1 MKFRALKFGLILGA
15 LFSGLTHAFLSQ
27 SSFVLSGEDEPI
39 RYEAPPLKDPVAQ
52 LQQRMERG
60 ETRLEYSAPGG
71 YLLSVLKQLNVQ
83 PSSQTLVFS
92 KTSFQ
97 FQYISPANPR
107 ALYFNDNVYVGW
119 VRGGD
124 VVEVSAVDPD
134 RGAVFYSLDQRQ
146 TDKPRFV
153 RRDECLQCH
162 ASPRTQGV
170 PGHLVRS
177 VYPDAEGLPLLQAG
191 SFQTDHT
198 SPFRERWG
206 GWYVTG
212 THGMSRH
219 MGNNWV
225 RDVGRADQLDTEAGA
240 NVTRLQGLVKLDHYL
255 RPDSDLVALM
265 VLEHQTKLH
274 NLLTRANWETR
285 IALHQQEDMNRALGQ
300 PSDQWFDS
308 TRRRIYSHVED
319 LLKYMLFTEEPRL
332 DAAVAGTSGF
342 QDEFPKT
349 GPRDR
354 RGRSLRDL
362 DLKTRLFRFPCS
374 FLIYSDAFA
383 ALPRAA
389 RDHLY
394 QRLHDV
400 LTGKDQSKEFNS
412 LSRDD
417 RTAILEIL
425 LETKSDLPETWKV
438 RTESFNPGK
447 RANPP
452 SRNLT
457 TPGS

>member
-1 MKFRALKFGLILGA
+1 MKLGTLKCALILVA
-15 LFSGLTHAFLSQ
+15 LFAGLSHGFLSQ
-27 SSFVLSGEDEPI
+27 SSFVLSGDDEPI
-39 RYEAPPLKDPVAQ
+39 RYDAPPLKDPVAR
-52 LQQRMERG
+52 LQQRMEQG
-60 ETRLEYSAPGG
+60 QARLEYTTPGG
-71 YLLSVLKQLNVQ
+71 YLLSVLKQLHVQ

-97 FQYISPANPR
+97 FQHISPANPR
-107 ALYFNDNVYVGW
+107 ALYFNDDVYVGW
-119 VRGGD
+119 VQGGD
-124 VVEVSAVDPD
+124 VMEVSAVDPD
-134 RGAVFYSLDQRQ
+134 RGAMFYSLDQRQ

-162 ASPRTQGV
+162 ASPRTLGV

-191 SFQTDHT
+191 SFQTDHA
-198 SPFRERWG
+198 SPLRERWG

-212 THGMSRH
+212 THGVLRH

-225 RDVGRADQLDTEAGA
+225 RDVGRPDQLDMETGA

-285 IALHQQEDMNRALGQ
+285 IALRQQDDMNRALGQ

-308 TRRRIYSHVED
+308 TRRRIRNQVED
-319 LLKYMLFTEEPRL
+319 LLKYLLFTDEVRL

-362 DLKTRLFRFPCS
+362 DLKTRLFRYPCS
-374 FLIYSDAFA
+374 FLIYSDAFT
-383 ALPRAA
+383 ALPPAA
-389 RDHLY
+389 QDQLY
-394 QRLHDV
+394 LRLHEV
-400 LTGKDQSKEFNS
+400 LTGKDQSKEFAA
-412 LSRDD
+412 LSRND

-425 LETKSDLPETWKV
+425 LDTKSGLPDFWKLSAGSV
-438 RTESFNPGK
+438 NSTSRTI
-447 RANPP
+447 PP
-452 SRNLT
+452 N
-457 TPGS
+457 

>member
-1 MKFRALKFGLILGA
+1 MKLGTLKCALILVA
-15 LFSGLTHAFLSQ
+15 LFAGLSHGFLSQ
-27 SSFVLSGEDEPI
+27 SSFVLSGDDEPI
-39 RYEAPPLKDPVAQ
+39 RYDAPPLKDAVAR
-52 LQQRMERG
+52 LQQRMEQG
-60 ETRLEYSAPGG
+60 QARLEYAAPGG
-71 YLLSVLKQLNVQ
+71 YLLSVLKQLHVP

-97 FQYISPANPR
+97 FQHISPANPR
-107 ALYFNDNVYVGW
+107 ALYFNDDVYVGW
-119 VRGGD
+119 VQGGD
-124 VVEVSAVDPD
+124 VMEVSAVDPD
-134 RGAVFYSLDQRQ
+134 RGAMFYSLDQRQ

-162 ASPRTQGV
+162 ASPRTLGV

-191 SFQTDHT
+191 SFQTDHA
-198 SPFRERWG
+198 SPLRERWG

-212 THGMSRH
+212 THGVLRH

-225 RDVGRADQLDTEAGA
+225 RDVGRPDQLDMETGA

-300 PSDQWFDS
+300 PSTYWFDS
-308 TRRRIYSHVED
+308 TRRRIRNQVED
-319 LLKYMLFTEEPRL
+319 LLKYLLFTDGVRL

-362 DLKTRLFRFPCS
+362 DLKTRLFRYPCS
-374 FLIYSDAFA
+374 FLVYSDAFT
-383 ALPRAA
+383 ALPPVA

-394 QRLHDV
+394 LRLHEV
-400 LTGKDQSKEFNS
+400 LTGKDQSKEFAT
-412 LSRDD
+412 LSRAD

-425 LETKSDLPETWKV
+425 LDTKSGLPDYWKMGP
-438 RTESFNPGK
+438 RPLNQSGGPNP
-447 RANPP
+447 ASENV
-452 SRNLT
+452 T
-457 TPGS
+457 TAGR

>member
-1 MKFRALKFGLILGA
+1 MKLGA
-15 LFSGLTHAFLSQ
+15 LKCVVILAALFAGFSHGFLSQ
-27 SSFVLSGEDEPI
+27 SSFVLSGDDEPI
-39 RYEAPPLKDPVAQ
+39 RYDAPPLKDPVAR
-52 LQQRMERG
+52 LQQRMEQG
-60 ETRLEYSAPGG
+60 QARLEYTAPGG
-71 YLLSVLKQLNVQ
+71 YLLSVLKQLHVQ

-97 FQYISPANPR
+97 FQHISPANPR
-107 ALYFNDNVYVGW
+107 ALYFNDDVYVGW
-119 VRGGD
+119 VQGGE
-124 VVEVSAVDPD
+124 VMEVSAVDPD
-134 RGAVFYSLDQRQ
+134 RGAMFYSLDQRQ

-162 ASPRTQGV
+162 ASPRTLGV

-191 SFQTDHT
+191 SFQTDHA
-198 SPFRERWG
+198 SPLRERWG

-212 THGMSRH
+212 THGVLRH

-225 RDVGRADQLDTEAGA
+225 RDVGRPDQLDMETGA
-240 NVTRLQGLVKLDHYL
+240 NVTRLQDRVNLSRYA

-300 PSDQWFDS
+300 PSTYWFDS
-308 TRRRIYSHVED
+308 TRRRIQNQVED
-319 LLKYMLFTEEPRL
+319 LLKYLLFTDEVRL

-362 DLKTRLFRFPCS
+362 DLKTRLFRYPCS

-383 ALPRAA
+383 ALPPAA

-394 QRLHDV
+394 LRLHEV
-400 LTGKDQSKEFNS
+400 LTGKDQSKEFAV

-425 LETKSDLPETWKV
+425 LDTKSGLPDYWKL
-438 RTESFNPGK
+438 S
-447 RANPP
+447 
-452 SRNLT
+452 
-457 TPGS
+457 PGSPKPGGEGNSPKEGVTTSGS

>member
-1 MKFRALKFGLILGA
+1 MKLGPLKCVLILAA
-15 LFSGLTHAFLSQ
+15 LFAGLSHGFLSQ
-27 SSFVLSGEDEPI
+27 SSFVLSGDDEPI
-39 RYEAPPLKDPVAQ
+39 RYDAPPLKDPVAR
-52 LQQRMERG
+52 LQQRMEQG
-60 ETRLEYSAPGG
+60 QARLEYTAPGG
-71 YLLSVLKQLNVQ
+71 YLLSVLKQLHVQ

-97 FQYISPANPR
+97 FQHISPANPR
-107 ALYFNDNVYVGW
+107 ALYFNDDVYVGW
-119 VRGGD
+119 VQGGE
-124 VVEVSAVDPD
+124 VMEVSAVDPD
-134 RGAVFYSLDQRQ
+134 RGAMFYSLDQRQ

-162 ASPRTQGV
+162 ASPRTLGI

-191 SFQTDHT
+191 SFQTDHA
-198 SPFRERWG
+198 SPLRERWG

-212 THGMSRH
+212 THGALRH

-225 RDVGRADQLDTEAGA
+225 RDVGHPDQLDLETGA
-240 NVTRLQGLVKLDHYL
+240 NVTRLQDRVNLSRYA

-300 PSDQWFDS
+300 PSTYWFDS
-308 TRRRIYSHVED
+308 TRRRIRNQVED
-319 LLKYMLFTEEPRL
+319 LLKYLLFTDELRL
-332 DAAVAGTSGF
+332 EAAVAGTSGF
-342 QDEFPKT
+342 QDEFPKN

-362 DLKTRLFRFPCS
+362 DLKTRLFRYPCS

-383 ALPRAA
+383 ALPPAA
-389 RDHLY
+389 RDQLY
-394 QRLHDV
+394 LRLHEV
-400 LTGKDQSKEFNS
+400 LTGKNQSKEFAV
-412 LSRDD
+412 LSRDN

-425 LETKSDLPETWKV
+425 LDTKSGLPDYWKLSPGSPKQGG
-438 RTESFNPGK
+438 ES
-447 RANPP
+447 NPP
-452 SRNLT
+452 KEGVT
-457 TPGS
+457 TSGN

>member
-1 MKFRALKFGLILGA
+1 MKLGTLKCVLILAA
-15 LFSGLTHAFLSQ
+15 LFAGLSHGFLSQ
-27 SSFVLSGEDEPI
+27 SSFVLSGDDEPI
-39 RYEAPPLKDPVAQ
+39 RYDAPPLKDPVAR
-52 LQQRMERG
+52 LQQRMEQG
-60 ETRLEYSAPGG
+60 QARLEYTAPGG
-71 YLLSVLKQLNVQ
+71 YLLSVLKQLHVQ

-97 FQYISPANPR
+97 FQHISPSNPR
-107 ALYFNDNVYVGW
+107 ALYFNDDVYVGW
-119 VRGGD
+119 VPGGE
-124 VVEVSAVDPD
+124 VMEVSAVDPD
-134 RGAVFYSLDQRQ
+134 RGAMFYSLDQRQ

-162 ASPRTQGV
+162 ASPRTLGV

-191 SFQTDHT
+191 SFQTDHA
-198 SPFRERWG
+198 SPLRERWG

-212 THGMSRH
+212 THGVLRH

-225 RDVGRADQLDTEAGA
+225 RDVGRPDQLDMETGA

-285 IALHQQEDMNRALGQ
+285 IALRQQDDMNRALGQ

-308 TRRRIYSHVED
+308 TRRRMRNQVED
-319 LLKYMLFTEEPRL
+319 LLKYLLFTDEVRL

-362 DLKTRLFRFPCS
+362 DLKTRLFRYPCS
-374 FLIYSDAFA
+374 FLIYSDAFT
-383 ALPRAA
+383 ALPPEA

-394 QRLHDV
+394 LRLHEV
-400 LTGKDQSKEFNS
+400 LTGKDQSKEFAT
-412 LSRDD
+412 LSRAD

-425 LETKSDLPETWKV
+425 LDTKSGLPDYWKLSAGSLNSTS
-438 RTESFNPGK
+438 RTI
-447 RANPP
+447 PP
-452 SRNLT
+452 N
-457 TPGS
+457 

>member
-1 MKFRALKFGLILGA
+1 MKLGTLKCALILVA
-15 LFSGLTHAFLSQ
+15 LFAGLSHGFLSQ
-27 SSFVLSGEDEPI
+27 SSFVLSGDDEPI
-39 RYEAPPLKDPVAQ
+39 RYDAPPLKDPVAR
-52 LQQRMERG
+52 LQQRMEQG
-60 ETRLEYSAPGG
+60 QARLEYTTPGG
-71 YLLSVLKQLNVQ
+71 YLLSVLKQLHVQ

-97 FQYISPANPR
+97 FQHISPANPR
-107 ALYFNDNVYVGW
+107 ALYFNDDVYVGW
-119 VRGGD
+119 VQGGE
-124 VVEVSAVDPD
+124 VMEVSAVDPD
-134 RGAVFYSLDQRQ
+134 RGAMFYSLDQRQ

-162 ASPRTQGV
+162 ASPRTLGV

-191 SFQTDHT
+191 SFQTDHA
-198 SPFRERWG
+198 SPLRERWG

-212 THGMSRH
+212 THGVLRH

-225 RDVGRADQLDTEAGA
+225 RDVGRPDQLDMETGA
-240 NVTRLQGLVKLDHYL
+240 NVTRLQDRVNLSRYV

-300 PSDQWFDS
+300 PSTYSFDS
-308 TRRRIYSHVED
+308 TRRRIRNQVED
-319 LLKYMLFTEEPRL
+319 LLKYLLFTDEVRL

-362 DLKTRLFRFPCS
+362 DLKTRLFRYPCS
-374 FLIYSDAFA
+374 FLIYSDAFT
-383 ALPRAA
+383 ALPSAA
-389 RDHLY
+389 RDQLY
-394 QRLHDV
+394 LRLHEV
-400 LTGKDQSKEFNS
+400 LTGKDQSKEFAT
-412 LSRDD
+412 LSRDN

-425 LETKSDLPETWKV
+425 LDTKSGLPDYWKLSPGSPKQGSET
-438 RTESFNPGK
+438 
-447 RANPP
+447 NPP
-452 SRNLT
+452 KEGVATSGN
-457 TPGS
+457 

>member
-1 MKFRALKFGLILGA
+1 
-15 LFSGLTHAFLSQ
+15 
-27 SSFVLSGEDEPI
+27 
-39 RYEAPPLKDPVAQ
+39 
-52 LQQRMERG
+52 
-60 ETRLEYSAPGG
+60 
-71 YLLSVLKQLNVQ
+71 
-83 PSSQTLVFS
+83 
-92 KTSFQ
+92 
-97 FQYISPANPR
+97 
-107 ALYFNDNVYVGW
+107 
-119 VRGGD
+119 
-124 VVEVSAVDPD
+124 
-134 RGAVFYSLDQRQ
+134 LDQRQ

-162 ASPRTQGV
+162 ASPRTLGV

-191 SFQTDHT
+191 SFQTDHA
-198 SPFRERWG
+198 SPLRERWG

-212 THGMSRH
+212 THGVLRH

-225 RDVGRADQLDTEAGA
+225 RDVGHPDQLDMETGA
-240 NVTRLQGLVKLDHYL
+240 NVTCLQDRVNLSRYA

-300 PSDQWFDS
+300 PSTYWFDS
-308 TRRRIYSHVED
+308 TRRRIRNQVED
-319 LLKYMLFTEEPRL
+319 LLKYLLFTDEVRL
-332 DAAVAGTSGF
+332 DAPVAGTSGF

-362 DLKTRLFRFPCS
+362 DLKTRLFRYPCS

-383 ALPRAA
+383 ALPPAA

-394 QRLHDV
+394 LRLHEV
-400 LTGKDQSKEFNS
+400 LTGKDQSKEFAV

-417 RTAILEIL
+417 RSTILEIL
-425 LETKSDLPETWKV
+425 LDTKSGLPDYWKV
-438 RTESFNPGK
+438 GPRPLNQGSGPNP
-447 RANPP
+447 ANE
-452 SRNLT
+452 NVT
-457 TPGS
+457 TVGR

>member
-1 MKFRALKFGLILGA
+1 MKFGTLKCALILVA
-15 LFSGLTHAFLSQ
+15 LFAGLSHGFLSQ
-27 SSFVLSGEDEPI
+27 SSFVLSGDDEPI
-39 RYEAPPLKDPVAQ
+39 RYDAPPLKDPVAR
-52 LQQRMERG
+52 LQQRMEQG
-60 ETRLEYSAPGG
+60 QARLEYTTPGG
-71 YLLSVLKQLNVQ
+71 YLLSVLKQLHVQ

-97 FQYISPANPR
+97 FQHISPANPR
-107 ALYFNDNVYVGW
+107 ALYFNDDVYVGW
-119 VRGGD
+119 VQGGD
-124 VVEVSAVDPD
+124 VMEVSAVDPD
-134 RGAVFYSLDQRQ
+134 RGAMFYSLDQRQ

-162 ASPRTQGV
+162 ASPRTLGV

-191 SFQTDHT
+191 SFQTDHA
-198 SPFRERWG
+198 SPLRERWG

-212 THGMSRH
+212 THGVLRH

-225 RDVGRADQLDTEAGA
+225 RDVGRPDQLDMETGA

-285 IALHQQEDMNRALGQ
+285 IALRQQDDMNRALGQ

-308 TRRRIYSHVED
+308 TRRRIRNQVED
-319 LLKYMLFTEEPRL
+319 LLKYLLFTDEVRL

-362 DLKTRLFRFPCS
+362 DLKTRLFRYPCS

-383 ALPRAA
+383 ALPPAA
-389 RDHLY
+389 RDQFYL
-394 QRLHDV
+394 RLHEV
-400 LTGKDQSKEFNS
+400 LTGKDQSKEFAV

-425 LETKSDLPETWKV
+425 LDTKSGLPDYWKL
-438 RTESFNPGK
+438 S
-447 RANPP
+447 
-452 SRNLT
+452 
-457 TPGS
+457 PGSPKQGGETNPLKEGVPTSGN

>member
-1 MKFRALKFGLILGA
+1 MRLGAWKFGLILAA
-15 LFSGLTHAFLSQ
+15 LFASFSHGFLSQ

-39 RYEAPPLKDPVAQ
+39 RYDAPPLKDPVAR

-60 ETRLEYSAPGG
+60 ETRLEYSAPSG
-71 YLLSVLKQLNVQ
+71 YLLSVLKQLHVQ

-97 FQYISPANPR
+97 FQHISPANPR
-107 ALYFNDNVYVGW
+107 ALYFNDEVYVGW
-119 VRGGD
+119 VQGGD
-124 VVEVSAVDPD
+124 VMEVSAVDPD
-134 RGAVFYSLDQRQ
+134 RGAMFYSLDQRQ

-162 ASPRTQGV
+162 ASPRTLGV

-198 SPFRERWG
+198 SPLRERWG

-212 THGMSRH
+212 THGVSRH
-219 MGNNWV
+219 IGNNWV
-225 RDVGRADQLDTEAGA
+225 RDLGRPDQLDTEAGA
-240 NVTRLQGLVKLDHYL
+240 NVTRLQDLVNLSRYA
-255 RPDSDLVALM
+255 RPDSDLIALM

-285 IALHQQEDMNRALGQ
+285 IAIHQQEDMNRALGQ
-300 PSDQWFDS
+300 PSTFWFDS
-308 TRRRIYSHVED
+308 TQRRIRNQVED
-319 LLKYMLFTEEPRL
+319 LLKYLLFTDEVRL
-332 DAAVAGTSGF
+332 DAVVAGTSGF
-342 QDEFPKT
+342 QDEFSKT

-362 DLKTRLFRFPCS
+362 DLKTRLFRYSCS

-383 ALPRAA
+383 ALPPAA

-394 QRLHDV
+394 LRLHEV
-400 LTGKDQSKEFNS
+400 LTGKDQSKEFAA

-417 RTAILEIL
+417 RSAILEIL
-425 LETKSDLPETWKV
+425 LDTKSGLPDYWKV
-438 RTESFNPGK
+438 GPRPLDQGSAPNSTND
-447 RANPP
+447 NV
-452 SRNLT
+452 T
-457 TPGS
+457 TAGR

>member
-1 MKFRALKFGLILGA
+1 M
-15 LFSGLTHAFLSQ
+15 
-27 SSFVLSGEDEPI
+27 
-39 RYEAPPLKDPVAQ
+39 
-52 LQQRMERG
+52 
-60 ETRLEYSAPGG
+60 
-71 YLLSVLKQLNVQ
+71 
-83 PSSQTLVFS
+83 FS

-97 FQYISPANPR
+97 FQHISPANPR
-107 ALYFNDNVYVGW
+107 ALYFNDDVYVGW
-119 VRGGD
+119 VQGGD
-124 VVEVSAVDPD
+124 VMEVSAVDPD
-134 RGAVFYSLDQRQ
+134 RGAMFYSLDQRQ

-162 ASPRTQGV
+162 ASPRTLGV

-191 SFQTDHT
+191 SFQTDHA
-198 SPFRERWG
+198 SPLRERWG

-212 THGMSRH
+212 THGVLRH

-225 RDVGRADQLDTEAGA
+225 RDVGRPDQLDMETGA

-285 IALHQQEDMNRALGQ
+285 IALHQQDDMNRALGQ
-300 PSDQWFDS
+300 PSDYWFDS
-308 TRRRIYSHVED
+308 TRRRIRNQVED
-319 LLKYMLFTEEPRL
+319 LLKYLLFTDEVRL

-362 DLKTRLFRFPCS
+362 DLKTRLFRYPCS

-383 ALPRAA
+383 ALPPAA
-389 RDHLY
+389 RDQLY
-394 QRLHDV
+394 LRLHEV
-400 LTGKDQSKEFNS
+400 LTGKDQSKEFAA
-412 LSRDD
+412 LSRND

-425 LETKSDLPETWKV
+425 ARYEIRFAGLLEGGSQTFEPGQRAESSERKCHDGRALTSRTSQILCAAHVSSKSQ
-438 RTESFNPGK
+438 RSYAQG
-447 RANPP
+447 
-452 SRNLT
+452 SR
-457 TPGS
+457 S

>member
-1 MKFRALKFGLILGA
+1 MKLGTLKCALILAA
-15 LFSGLTHAFLSQ
+15 LFAGLSHGFLSQ
-27 SSFVLSGEDEPI
+27 SSFVLSGDDEPI
-39 RYEAPPLKDPVAQ
+39 RYDAPPLKDPVAR
-52 LQQRMERG
+52 LQQRMEQG
-60 ETRLEYSAPGG
+60 QARLEYTAPGG
-71 YLLSVLKQLNVQ
+71 YLLSVLKQLHVQ

-97 FQYISPANPR
+97 FQHISPANPR
-107 ALYFNDNVYVGW
+107 ALYFNDDVYVGW
-119 VRGGD
+119 VQGGE
-124 VVEVSAVDPD
+124 VMEVSAVDPD
-134 RGAVFYSLDQRQ
+134 RGAMFYSLDQRQ

-162 ASPRTQGV
+162 ASPRTLGV

-191 SFQTDHT
+191 SFQTDHA
-198 SPFRERWG
+198 SPLRERWG

-212 THGMSRH
+212 THGVLRH

-225 RDVGRADQLDTEAGA
+225 RDVGRPDQLDMETGA
-240 NVTRLQGLVKLDHYL
+240 NVTRLQDLVNLSRYA

-285 IALHQQEDMNRALGQ
+285 IALRQQDDMNRALGQ

-308 TRRRIYSHVED
+308 TRRRIRNQVED
-319 LLKYMLFTEEPRL
+319 LLKYLLFTDEVRL

-362 DLKTRLFRFPCS
+362 DLKTRLFRYPCS
-374 FLIYSDAFA
+374 FLIYSDAFT
-383 ALPRAA
+383 ALPPAA
-389 RDHLY
+389 RDQLY
-394 QRLHDV
+394 LRLHEV
-400 LTGKDQSKEFNS
+400 LTGKDQSKEFAA
-412 LSRDD
+412 LSRND

-425 LETKSDLPETWKV
+425 LDTKSGLPDYWKLSAGSV
-438 RTESFNPGK
+438 NSTSRTI
-447 RANPP
+447 PP
-452 SRNLT
+452 N
-457 TPGS
+457 

>member
-1 MKFRALKFGLILGA
+1 MKLGA
-15 LFSGLTHAFLSQ
+15 SKCVVILAALFAGFSHGFLSQ
-27 SSFVLSGEDEPI
+27 SSFVLSGDDEPI
-39 RYEAPPLKDPVAQ
+39 RYNAPPLKDPVAR
-52 LQQRMERG
+52 LQQRMEQG
-60 ETRLEYSAPGG
+60 QARLEYTTPGG
-71 YLLSVLKQLNVQ
+71 YLLSVLKQLHVQ

-97 FQYISPANPR
+97 FQHISPANPR
-107 ALYFNDNVYVGW
+107 ALYFNDDVYVGW
-119 VRGGD
+119 VQGGD
-124 VVEVSAVDPD
+124 VMEVSAVDPD
-134 RGAVFYSLDQRQ
+134 RGAMFYSLDQRQ

-162 ASPRTQGV
+162 ASPRTLGV

-191 SFQTDHT
+191 SFQTDHA
-198 SPFRERWG
+198 SPLRERWG

-212 THGMSRH
+212 THGVLRH

-225 RDVGRADQLDTEAGA
+225 RDVGRPDQLDVETGA
-240 NVTRLQGLVKLDHYL
+240 NVTRLQDRVNLSRYA

-300 PSDQWFDS
+300 PSTYWFDS
-308 TRRRIYSHVED
+308 TRRRIQNQVED
-319 LLKYMLFTEEPRL
+319 LLKYLLFTDEVRL

-342 QDEFPKT
+342 QHEFPKT

-362 DLKTRLFRFPCS
+362 DLKTRLFRYPCS
-374 FLIYSDAFA
+374 FLIYSDAFT
-383 ALPRAA
+383 ALPPAA
-389 RDHLY
+389 RDQLY
-394 QRLHDV
+394 LRLHEV
-400 LTGKDQSKEFNS
+400 LTGKDQSKEFAA
-412 LSRDD
+412 LSSVD

-425 LETKSDLPETWKV
+425 LDTKSGLPDYWKL
-438 RTESFNPGK
+438 S
-447 RANPP
+447 
-452 SRNLT
+452 
-457 TPGS
+457 PGSPKQGGETNPLKEGVPTSGN

>member
-1 MKFRALKFGLILGA
+1 MKLGTLKCVLILAA
-15 LFSGLTHAFLSQ
+15 LFDGLSHGFLSQ
-27 SSFVLSGEDEPI
+27 SSFVLSGDDEPI
-39 RYEAPPLKDPVAQ
+39 RYDAPPLKDPVAR
-52 LQQRMERG
+52 LQQRMEQG
-60 ETRLEYSAPGG
+60 QARLEYTAPGG
-71 YLLSVLKQLNVQ
+71 YLLSVLKQLHVQ

-97 FQYISPANPR
+97 FQHISPANPR
-107 ALYFNDNVYVGW
+107 ALYFNDDVYVGW
-119 VRGGD
+119 VQGGE
-124 VVEVSAVDPD
+124 VMEVSAVDPD
-134 RGAVFYSLDQRQ
+134 RGAMFYSLDQRQ

-162 ASPRTQGV
+162 ASPRTLGV

-191 SFQTDHT
+191 SFQTDHA
-198 SPFRERWG
+198 SPLRERWG

-212 THGMSRH
+212 THGVLRH

-225 RDVGRADQLDTEAGA
+225 RDVGRPDQLDMETGA

-285 IALHQQEDMNRALGQ
+285 IALRQQDDMNRALGQ

-308 TRRRIYSHVED
+308 TRRRIRNQVED
-319 LLKYMLFTEEPRL
+319 LLKYLLFTDEVRL

-362 DLKTRLFRFPCS
+362 DLKTRLFRYPCS

-383 ALPRAA
+383 ALPPAA

-394 QRLHDV
+394 LRLHEV
-400 LTGKDQSKEFNS
+400 LTGKDQSKEFAV

-425 LETKSDLPETWKV
+425 LDTKSGLPDYWKAGP
-438 RTESFNPGK
+438 RPLNQGSGPNP
-447 RANPP
+447 ANA
-452 SRNLT
+452 NVT
-457 TPGS
+457 TVGR